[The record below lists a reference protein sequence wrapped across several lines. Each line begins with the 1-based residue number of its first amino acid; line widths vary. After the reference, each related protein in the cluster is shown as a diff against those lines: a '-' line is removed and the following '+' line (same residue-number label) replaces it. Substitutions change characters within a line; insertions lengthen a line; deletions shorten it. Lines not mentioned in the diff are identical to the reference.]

1 MANVDG
7 SFSSLGDVSLPVL
20 LNGGIVSIEEGSA
33 VAPSEKD
40 LGVKQPTINPVKAA
54 ASRVEAVRV
63 RAGLSKA
70 DVAARGERA
79 GELVQAG
86 AKWYII
92 HPNAVGLIAWV
103 RVHDR

>member
-40 LGVKQPTINPVKAA
+40 LGVKQPTINPATYEELKYQSLVTFSGNTFPPHFYQWRKEVLNLNQGIPL
-54 ASRVEAVRV
+54 ASQAVDHV
-63 RAGLSKA
+63 FL
-70 DVAARGERA
+70 
-79 GELVQAG
+79 
-86 AKWYII
+86 
-92 HPNAVGLIAWV
+92 H
-103 RVHDR
+103 